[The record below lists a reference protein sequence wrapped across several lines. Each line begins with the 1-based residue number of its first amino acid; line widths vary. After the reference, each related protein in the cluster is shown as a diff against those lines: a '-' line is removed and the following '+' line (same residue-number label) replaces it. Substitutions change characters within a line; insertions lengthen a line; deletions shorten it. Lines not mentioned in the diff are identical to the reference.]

1 MEQEDSST
9 YKNQPDV
16 ENRAVETPTPPADP
30 APQVVERKKKS
41 RLTPVLLTLLLLALI
56 AAGVMGWLWQQEASK
71 AVSSK
76 SDVAVA
82 KQKVLDLQDQLKKVQ
97 AKASDASTTTDTKDS
112 DSETMIKTA
121 LAFAK
126 AKVANTGYP
135 EGATDLVAKID
146 NQSANF
152 TRVQIGSSTKGP
164 GVDLVYFKKVNN
176 EWQLIGDDNGNMER
190 FHTSF
195 GIPSGF

>member
-16 ENRAVETPTPPADP
+16 ENRPTETPTPPADP
-30 APQVVERKKKS
+30 APQVVQPKKKS
-41 RLTPVLLTLLLLALI
+41 RLTPVLLTLLLLALV

-82 KQKVLDLQDQLKKVQ
+82 KQKVLDLQDQLKKAQ
-97 AKASDASTTTDTKDS
+97 TTKSDAATTTETKDG
-112 DSETMIKTA
+112 DSEMMIKAA

-135 EGATDLVAKID
+135 AGATDLVARID
-146 NQSANF
+146 NQSASF
-152 TRVQIGSSTKGP
+152 TRVQVGSSKMGP
-164 GVDLVYFKKVNN
+164 GVGLVYFKKSNSD
-176 EWQLIGDDNGNMER
+176 WILIGDDNGDSVR

-195 GIPSGF
+195 GIPNGF